1 MEVKAKSPDY
11 CGKRPTKTPK
21 YLPMMEEAK
30 NNKGKHNLFDLKHLN
45 KSKVIWLSVLWV
57 LAVIC
62 CLIYMSDFFSRSV
75 FTRKSFTLWVIL
87 LASGY
92 TMIKIHRTYNR
103 QKRGE
108 EIS

>member
-1 MEVKAKSPDY
+1 
-11 CGKRPTKTPK
+11 
-21 YLPMMEEAK
+21 MMKEAK

-45 KSKVIWLSVLWV
+45 KSKVIWLSILWV

-87 LASGY
+87 IASGY
-92 TMIKIHRTYNR
+92 TLIKIHKNYNR

-108 EIS
+108 ETY